1 MTDTV
6 LLSMEHI
13 TKIYGNGIVAN
24 EDVDLSVR
32 KGEIHALMG
41 ENGAGKSTLMK
52 ILFGIERPDGG
63 EIWLDGKKVEIASP
77 TVALGLGIGMVH
89 QHFMLVPSLT
99 VAENLIL
106 GSEPVKGVVMD
117 HAKAI
122 RSTREIAERYNLP
135 VDPRA
140 KVKDLPVGMKQRV
153 EILKALYRGA
163 GLLILDEP
171 TAVLA
176 PQETEQL
183 FRQLKSLRDQGHT
196 IIFISHK
203 LREIKEICDRITIMR
218 SGRSVG
224 VYDVAGVTL
233 KEISRLMVGRDFV
246 DKIDKT
252 PPSRGGA
259 VLEAKHLSYGF
270 GQPRLSLRDVSFAVR
285 SGEIL
290 GIAGVEGNGQREL
303 VELVSGLRPMEEGEI
318 LFRGK
323 SIRRE
328 SILGLRERQ
337 MAHIPQD
344 RLLYGGAAKSTIRD
358 NLIADRVQKREY
370 GPLLRMG
377 RLDRLC
383 GELIREF
390 GVKCEDSRNTLGM
403 LSGGNMQKVVAAREL
418 SGDVAFLIADQPSRG
433 IDVGAAKAIHQ
444 KILAL
449 RDRGTAVLLVS
460 ADLNEVMELSDSL
473 MVMYDGEVV
482 AYFPDASKVEE
493 QELGSYML
501 GLKKQ
506 SEEEIRG
513 ACHVQPATEPAV

>member
-1 MTDTV
+1 
-6 LLSMEHI
+6 
-13 TKIYGNGIVAN
+13 
-24 EDVDLSVR
+24 
-32 KGEIHALMG
+32 
-41 ENGAGKSTLMK
+41 
-52 ILFGIERPDGG
+52 
-63 EIWLDGKKVEIASP
+63 
-77 TVALGLGIGMVH
+77 
-89 QHFMLVPSLT
+89 
-99 VAENLIL
+99 
-106 GSEPVKGVVMD
+106 
-117 HAKAI
+117 
-122 RSTREIAERYNLP
+122 
-135 VDPRA
+135 
-140 KVKDLPVGMKQRV
+140 
-153 EILKALYRGA
+153 
-163 GLLILDEP
+163 
-171 TAVLA
+171 
-176 PQETEQL
+176 
-183 FRQLKSLRDQGHT
+183 
-196 IIFISHK
+196 
-203 LREIKEICDRITIMR
+203 
-218 SGRSVG
+218 
-224 VYDVAGVTL
+224 
-233 KEISRLMVGRDFV
+233 
-246 DKIDKT
+246 
-252 PPSRGGA
+252 
-259 VLEAKHLSYGF
+259 
-270 GQPRLSLRDVSFAVR
+270 
-285 SGEIL
+285 
-290 GIAGVEGNGQREL
+290 
-303 VELVSGLRPMEEGEI
+303 
-318 LFRGK
+318 
-323 SIRRE
+323 
-328 SILGLRERQ
+328 